1 MTLSRKLFA
10 LPVPLFHMRSTT
22 LRPLILLIAALALL
36 TAGGCTAGS
45 LFSTTVWAAPVFLD
59 DETVVLGTQTGHIV
73 VGNIITGQELGRCE
87 TGEGRNSVRAIYG
100 TPLIHDG
107 RIYAGGFDGI
117 LYAVTPNSLLPE
129 SESPCAPFFEADS
142 AIVGGPTLTTGGAI
156 LIGTEGGTLYS
167 LDASNAAIQ
176 WTFEADGEIWEA
188 PILGDGLAYVGT
200 LRGILHAVT
209 LGNSG
214 GSEAWRHE
222 AGAGIGGMTLSDA
235 GTLYVGSFDRNLYAL
250 DARTGR
256 PRWESP
262 FTADNWFWAAPLLIG
277 DRLYAP
283 SLDHSLYILNAS
295 TGRPVADRLV
305 TGGAIRSQPAL
316 VGNRIIVANE
326 EKETW
331 WIDPVTGQGIVGGKL
346 PDAVYAPIVTFG
358 ESDALFFAQDGAIY
372 RASPSLRQPVR
383 VFPLEN

>member
-1 MTLSRKLFA
+1 M
-10 LPVPLFHMRSTT
+10 
-22 LRPLILLIAALALL
+22 
-36 TAGGCTAGS
+36 
-45 LFSTTVWAAPVFLD
+45 
-59 DETVVLGTQTGHIV
+59 
-73 VGNIITGQELGRCE
+73 
-87 TGEGRNSVRAIYG
+87 
-100 TPLIHDG
+100 
-107 RIYAGGFDGI
+107 
-117 LYAVTPNSLLPE
+117 
-129 SESPCAPFFEADS
+129 
-142 AIVGGPTLTTGGAI
+142 
-156 LIGTEGGTLYS
+156 
-167 LDASNAAIQ
+167 
-176 WTFEADGEIWEA
+176 
-188 PILGDGLAYVGT
+188 
-200 LRGILHAVT
+200 RGILHAVT
-209 LGNSG
+209 LGDAG

-256 PRWESP
+256 PRWDSP

-283 SLDHSLYILNAS
+283 SLDHSLYILDAS

-305 TGGAIRSQPAL
+305 TGGAIRSEPAL

-346 PDAVYAPIVTFG
+346 PDSVYAPIVTFG